1 MAGKFDAISVSLE
14 KIFASKVLVA
24 HSFVF
29 YIVII
34 HAWKNC
40 WIELFNF
47 FMCEMQ
53 IWIKIIQR
61 RTYNSNNI
69 IIYSLP
75 QKGFKAIQFCYL

>member
-1 MAGKFDAISVSLE
+1 MHGK
-14 KIFASKVLVA
+14 
-24 HSFVF
+24 
-29 YIVII
+29 IVEL
-34 HAWKNC
+34 NC
-40 WIELFNF
+40 LIF